1 MNLHIRDHWQVKNPN
16 SITHLALG
24 THDQIE
30 AVTIA
35 HRIPNEFYLNVFSE
49 GTNRTAL
56 KISN

>member
-16 SITHLALG
+16 SITHLALE
-24 THDQIE
+24 TRDQIE

-49 GTNRTAL
+49 GTSEL
-56 KISN
+56 L